1 MQRVLGHSLEA
12 DAHGNGLLTGQVV
25 SINLWAGPRV
35 RGLGLCLSFP
45 YLFPL
50 TLGEE

>member
-12 DAHGNGLLTGQVV
+12 DAHGNGLFTGQVV

-35 RGLGLCLSFP
+35 RPGALS
-45 YLFPL
+45 LL
-50 TLGEE
+50 SH

>member
-35 RGLGLCLSFP
+35 RLCLSFP
-45 YLFPL
+45 
-50 TLGEE
+50 TNAGEE

>member
-12 DAHGNGLLTGQVV
+12 DAHGNGPLTSQVV

-35 RGLGLCLSFP
+35 RPRALSLHFILVP
-45 YLFPL
+45 
-50 TLGEE
+50 TNTREE

>member
-25 SINLWAGPRV
+25 SINLWVGPRV
-35 RGLGLCLSFP
+35 RPGALS
-45 YLFPL
+45 LL
-50 TLGEE
+50 SH